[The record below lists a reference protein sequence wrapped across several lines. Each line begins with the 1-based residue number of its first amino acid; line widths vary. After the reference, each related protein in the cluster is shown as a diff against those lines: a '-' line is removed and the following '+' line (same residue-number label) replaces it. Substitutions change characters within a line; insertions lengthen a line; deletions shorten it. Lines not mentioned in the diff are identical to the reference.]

1 MLVFWKKNLTLL
13 SVPKTGTT
21 ALEAALKPYADI
33 IISSPPELKH
43 LPLYRY
49 NRFMEKMFEAA
60 VSRKPETVAVV
71 REPISWLGS
80 WYRYRQRD
88 ELVGNPNSTQGVS
101 FDEFVQEYLKGKPE
115 PFAIVGS
122 QAKFLTGQNQHQ
134 QVDHLFR
141 YEDLSQVVQ
150 FFEQRLG
157 TTIDLPWL
165 NTSTSKELILSKGV
179 EHRLRKKRAQ
189 DFELYDRASIGA
201 S

>member
-60 VSRKPETVAVV
+60 LSRKPETVAVV
-71 REPISWLGS
+71 REPVSWLGS

-122 QAKFLTGQNQHQ
+122 QAKFLTGQNEHQ

-141 YEDLSQVVQ
+141 YEDMSQVVQ

-189 DFELYDRASIGA
+189 DFELYDRASIAA

>member
-1 MLVFWKKNLTLL
+1 
-13 SVPKTGTT
+13 
-21 ALEAALKPYADI
+21 
-33 IISSPPELKH
+33 
-43 LPLYRY
+43 
-49 NRFMEKMFEAA
+49 
-60 VSRKPETVAVV
+60 
-71 REPISWLGS
+71 
-80 WYRYRQRD
+80 
-88 ELVGNPNSTQGVS
+88 
-101 FDEFVQEYLKGKPE
+101 
-115 PFAIVGS
+115 
-122 QAKFLTGQNQHQ
+122 LTGQNQHQ